1 MEYRHFDVAVIG
13 GGGAALRAA
22 LAVKDE
28 NAALRVALVTKGKLG
43 HSGVTAIA
51 CSDRMAFH
59 ATLAQT
65 PPNGLDG
72 WPLHANDIY
81 KLGGEVSDRNLADIL
96 AGNAAEAFE
105 YLTKIGVPWTQKNGK
120 VDQFITDGSDYP
132 RACYTG
138 PKTAVHIEEALVKKI
153 GEYDIS
159 ILENTMACRLLQK
172 EGRIA
177 GVVALDTQVKRMF
190 VIGASA
196 VILATGGPGD
206 AYLHNVYPA
215 GMSGDGWAMAYEAG
229 AEVVNAE
236 FIQFMISS
244 VKTKLLLS
252 GSMMRA
258 VPRIVNEQDE
268 EILYKYLPADMT
280 PQQVHELIFSKGYQ
294 FPVSYEHSSHIIDVA
309 VFKECQAGHKV
320 FIDFS
325 KNPDHFQ
332 FDALPEEFKRRYQ
345 TEQVQDL
352 GYASRQGTPTARLLE
367 INPKAF
373 EIYKER
379 GIDILNGEIVEVA
392 PSAQHFQ
399 GGVKLDAHGRTRV
412 PGLWAIGETAG
423 GHHGANR
430 PGGNALMDCQVF
442 GKIAGTDA
450 AQSALD
456 AVTVPADELI
466 QMAEAAYCSPKE
478 FDKKTIAAARQKIQ
492 QLLDRYGGVVR
503 TQAGLASAI
512 AELAALGPDI
522 NCYYGTDA
530 LPYTQETR
538 NMWLC
543 AMMILSASKLRC
555 ESRGPHLMFTDEN
568 ASELVPRDDSFWK
581 KYIVIRQAH
590 GRMSL
595 TVKEPQ

>member
-1 MEYRHFDVAVIG
+1 MEYKHFDVVVIG

-28 NAALRVALVTKGKLG
+28 NATLRVALVTKGKLG

-65 PPNGLDG
+65 PPSGLDG

-177 GVVALDTQVKRMF
+177 GVVALDTRVNRMF
-190 VIGASA
+190 VIGTSA
-196 VILATGGPGD
+196 VILATGGPGG

-215 GMSGDGWAMAYEAG
+215 GMSGDGWAMAYEVG

-258 VPRIVNEQDE
+258 VPRIVNERDE
-268 EILYKYLPADMT
+268 EILYRYLPADIT

-320 FIDFS
+320 FIDFN

-352 GYASRQGTPTARLLE
+352 GYASRQSTPTARLLE

-442 GKIAGTDA
+442 GKIAGKDA
-450 AQSALD
+450 AQSALN
-456 AVTVPADELI
+456 AISVPADKLI
-466 QMAEAAYCSPKE
+466 QMAETAYCDPRE
-478 FDKKTIAAARQKIQ
+478 FDKKTITAARQKIR

-503 TQAGLASAI
+503 TQAGLSSAI
-512 AELAALGPDI
+512 AELAALEPDI

-538 NMWLC
+538 SMWLC

-555 ESRGPHLMFTDEN
+555 ESRGPHLMFTDES

-581 KYIVIRQAH
+581 KYIVIRQAR
-590 GRMSL
+590 GRMSF
-595 TVKEPQ
+595 TVKESQ